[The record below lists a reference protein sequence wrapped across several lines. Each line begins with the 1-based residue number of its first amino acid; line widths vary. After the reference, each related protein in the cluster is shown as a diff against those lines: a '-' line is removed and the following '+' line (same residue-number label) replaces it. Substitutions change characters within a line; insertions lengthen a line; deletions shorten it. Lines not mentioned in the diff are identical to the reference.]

1 MSENYAANPSAM
13 TAHAHRL
20 SSYQGDLELASD
32 ALRQASANNGAFG
45 AMVGP
50 FIAPLFQL
58 VEAGEHLAINGAS
71 IALDK
76 LSQSLIASA
85 RDFEAHEAASAAS
98 LTEVGPGGR
107 GGLGVR

>member
-32 ALRQASANNGAFG
+32 ALRQASANKGAFG
-45 AMVGP
+45 GMVGP

-58 VEAGEHLAINGAS
+58 VEAG
-71 IALDK
+71 DK

>member
-32 ALRQASANNGAFG
+32 ALRQASANKGAFG

-85 RDFEAHEAASAAS
+85 RDFEAASAAS
-98 LTEVGPGGR
+98 LTEVSLGGR

>member
-1 MSENYAANPSAM
+1 
-13 TAHAHRL
+13 
-20 SSYQGDLELASD
+20 
-32 ALRQASANNGAFG
+32 
-45 AMVGP
+45 MVGP

>member
-1 MSENYAANPSAM
+1 MSENYAADPSSM
-13 TAHAHRL
+13 TAHARRL

-32 ALRQASANNGAFG
+32 ALRRASASKGAFG

-58 VEAGEHLAINGAS
+58 VEAGEHLAINGAG

-76 LSQSLIASA
+76 LSQSLVASA
-85 RDFEAHEAASAAS
+85 HDFEAREAASATS
-98 LTEVGPGGR
+98 LTEANPGGW
-107 GGLGVR
+107 GGLGVH